1 MSHDLAVVKA
11 ISDRVAVLYQG
22 RICEIGPVAAVYSA
36 PFHPYT
42 DALLGAVLEPDPDV
56 APRLTADD
64 AVELS
69 PPKTGCPF
77 QRRCP
82 RKLGSIC
89 ETNIPT
95 AQEIAPGHIIHCHIP
110 QVDL

>member
-1 MSHDLAVVKA
+1 
-11 ISDRVAVLYQG
+11 
-22 RICEIGPVAAVYSA
+22 
-36 PFHPYT
+36 
-42 DALLGAVLEPDPDV
+42 VLEPDPDV

-89 ETNIPT
+89 ETDIPT
-95 AQEIAPGHIIHCHIP
+95 MQEIAPGHVIHCHIP
-110 QVDL
+110 RADL